1 MENYIEICTVN
12 PNVITSDVFVN
23 NFFHYLNIYSNITN
37 INSNIT
43 NINSN
48 ITNIINE
55 EGENKKKTDYIN
67 KLEFKPK
74 KFKGFIF
81 F

>member
-43 NINSN
+43 NI
-48 ITNIINE
+48 INE